1 MTCKNILDINYLSTY
16 YDNLGGKKIFKE
28 CVKDFNSYINK
39 RVYLY
44 YSNKKDAHCQNLKF
58 Y

>member
-39 RVYLY
+39 KVYLY
-44 YSNKKDAHCQNLKF
+44 YSNKMIRNPI
-58 Y
+58 